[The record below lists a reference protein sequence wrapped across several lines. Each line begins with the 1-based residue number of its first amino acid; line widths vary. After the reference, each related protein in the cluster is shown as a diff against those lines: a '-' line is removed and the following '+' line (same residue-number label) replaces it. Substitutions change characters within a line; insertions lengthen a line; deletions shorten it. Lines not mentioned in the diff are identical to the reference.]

1 MGPSGK
7 GVPLGE
13 PARKNEFPPP
23 NTAPPSHTTAGRQ
36 VLKTLAGLFSIRI
49 QFGSTR
55 TWFPVFGSWFLGFSY
70 ISCSMRRYNNFPKGQ
85 VAIQQLSVSDL
96 MSEASNLTISSIAL
110 CPMPFALC
118 SQRPA
123 LCVQLSYLFI
133 PAIHK

>member
-1 MGPSGK
+1 MAGYSITQNRLSFHILLFTFIIPANAATTTTIIHSLRSPLFAFSATPSA
-7 GVPLGE
+7 LSSF
-13 PARKNEFPPP
+13 RSFQP
-23 NTAPPSHTTAGRQ
+23 NTIR
-36 VLKTLAGLFSIRI
+36 LYIRRLFTVS
-49 QFGSTR
+49 
-55 TWFPVFGSWFLGFSY
+55 
-70 ISCSMRRYNNFPKGQ
+70 NNFPKGQ
-85 VAIQQLSVSDL
+85 VAIQQLSPDGYRGDL